1 MQPALRLIIFGRQG
15 AGKGTQCA
23 RLAAHFGIP
32 HISTGDMLRASAA
45 TGSEFGRTVKA
56 IMDDG
61 GLVSDEIMEGVVRE
75 RLAMPDAEAGFLLDG
90 YPRTPPQAEFLNSIL
105 APGGV
110 DLAINLEV
118 PEDVVVERITRRRV
132 CDSCGTIYALGDES
146 ADAGVCAT
154 CGGAV
159 VQRADDTEES
169 VRKRLATYL
178 TQTQPLMTWFADHG
192 KLVTVD
198 GVGDPDD
205 IAQALVAAIIAG
217 APQ

>member
-1 MQPALRLIIFGRQG
+1 M
-15 AGKGTQCA
+15 
-23 RLAAHFGIP
+23 
-32 HISTGDMLRASAA
+32 
-45 TGSEFGRTVKA
+45 
-56 IMDDG
+56 
-61 GLVSDEIMEGVVRE
+61 
-75 RLAMPDAEAGFLLDG
+75 
-90 YPRTPPQAEFLNSIL
+90 
-105 APGGV
+105 
-110 DLAINLEV
+110 
-118 PEDVVVERITRRRV
+118 
-132 CDSCGTIYALGDES
+132 
-146 ADAGVCAT
+146 
-154 CGGAV
+154 

>member
-1 MQPALRLIIFGRQG
+1 MPPLIDLETFDAVQTHL
-15 AGKGTQCA
+15 KA
-23 RLAAHFGIP
+23 RNP
-32 HISTGDMLRASAA
+32 K
-45 TGSEFGRTVKA
+45 V
-56 IMDDG
+56 
-61 GLVSDEIMEGVVRE
+61 
-75 RLAMPDAEAGFLLDG
+75 
-90 YPRTPPQAEFLNSIL
+90 TPPR
-105 APGGV
+105 
-110 DLAINLEV
+110 
-118 PEDVVVERITRRRV
+118 VVSGPTLLTGI
-132 CDSCGTIYALGDES
+132 CF
-146 ADAGVCAT
+146 CAK

-205 IAQALVAAIIAG
+205 IARALVAAIIAG